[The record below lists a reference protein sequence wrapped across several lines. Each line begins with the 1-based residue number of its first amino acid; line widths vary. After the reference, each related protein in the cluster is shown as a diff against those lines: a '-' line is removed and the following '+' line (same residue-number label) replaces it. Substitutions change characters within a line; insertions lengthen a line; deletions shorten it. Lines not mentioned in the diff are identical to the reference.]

1 MEKMEE
7 NLTKLFRN
15 LSENEFK
22 MKILQSNENNLH
34 HLKYNTS
41 TFALDEPFLNNLN

>member
-1 MEKMEE
+1 MENFLMNEKMEKMEE

-22 MKILQSNENNLH
+22 MKIL
-34 HLKYNTS
+34 
-41 TFALDEPFLNNLN
+41 